1 MQSRIGH
8 RIGPNKAVHCTPCRM
23 QMQNAE
29 CRIGPKAMNWHP
41 MQDADAECRMQNR
54 AQSQMPCTRCRMQD
68 ADAGCKI
75 RAQSCELHP
84 TDKLFGSDF
93 ASCILHP
100 AILHHAEES
109 ILGPINAW
117 TRSSRPATSI
127 QLYTAGGGNVSFPT
141 CKVHPLYT
149 SRPSKVHSSVGV
161 CSTAAAQSSE
171 PRSGRRLLGQHP
183 RLRLRL
189 FY

>member
-1 MQSRIGH
+1 MCLSLLRCPWSVDEISLGETCSMQHTVCIESICTIQTLSAH
-8 RIGPNKAVHCTPCRM
+8 TVHSWVGFCIPHL
-23 QMQNAE
+23 QN
-29 CRIGPKAMNWHP
+29 
-41 MQDADAECRMQNR
+41 Q
-54 AQSQMPCTRCRMQD
+54 
-68 ADAGCKI
+68 
-75 RAQSCELHP
+75 AQSCELHP

-127 QLYTAGGGNVSFPT
+127 QLYTAGGKNVSFPT